1 MALSKKITQAV
12 KDAQKQAEAA
22 VADVRGQLV
31 QVEGRMP
38 DVQVDPTP
46 FYAVVGAANIAIDTV
61 RTAGEQLE
69 VARRQA
75 KGVDLRKGAK
85 KEANQLQ
92 KDLQKRIVD
101 LQNRTAELQK
111 LATTYAERFVTQAQD
126 LPARV
131 LNEGLVIASNAKDQY
146 DAAAARGEKVV
157 TDLRAQGER
166 TAFDLSERGTATVTR
181 GRRVAGTAVTE
192 GEKVAKSLMDVV
204 AKDASKIGSQVGAS
218 VDAVESA
225 AAPVPARAHRRAP
238 AGDPQVGG
246 AEGRRHAQGQRGR
259 GQDDPQG
266 RRPQLGHDRRPQ
278 RHGRPQGRPG
288 QAGREED
295 GLEDG
300 RQDDGCHQERRQDRR
315 QEVRTGQEGREEEHD
330 EHDQH
335 DARADRPR
343 RRPAPQHGPSPHP
356 GWRPCPARP
365 GTIRGGLRGSPG
377 RVAPAYCGTVSSI
390 CGSCRSPSARHRI
403 HTSQRGARRRP
414 VVAHVVRGGFVESV
428 HHGTAVVTAPDG
440 SVSSRSA
447 TRADPSSRARRT
459 SRCRPLA
466 MLRAGLA
473 TDGACWPSPA
483 PATPARTF
491 HLDGVR
497 ARSSPAR
504 A

>member
-1 MALSKKITQAV
+1 MALTKKITQAV

-75 KGVDLRKGAK
+75 KGADLRKGAK

-92 KDLQKRIVD
+92 KDLQKRIAD
-101 LQNRTAELQK
+101 LQNRTTDLQK

-225 AAPVPARAHRRAP
+225 AAPVPARAHRRPP
-238 AGDPQVGG
+238 AGDPQLGG

-278 RHGRPQGRPG
+278 RHGRPQGRAG

-330 EHDQH
+330 QHDQH
-335 DARADRPR
+335 DQHDELT
-343 RRPAPQHGPSPHP
+343 PAP
-356 GWRPCPARP
+356 
-365 GTIRGGLRGSPG
+365 
-377 RVAPAYCGTVSSI
+377 
-390 CGSCRSPSARHRI
+390 RS
-403 HTSQRGARRRP
+403 G
-414 VVAHVVRGGFVESV
+414 
-428 HHGTAVVTAPDG
+428 
-440 SVSSRSA
+440 
-447 TRADPSSRARRT
+447 
-459 SRCRPLA
+459 
-466 MLRAGLA
+466 
-473 TDGACWPSPA
+473 
-483 PATPARTF
+483 
-491 HLDGVR
+491 
-497 ARSSPAR
+497 
-504 A
+504 

>member
-1 MALSKKITQAV
+1 MALTKKITQAV

-101 LQNRTAELQK
+101 LQNRTADLQK

-225 AAPVPARAHRRAP
+225 AAPVPPERTAAH
-238 AGDPQVGG
+238 Q
-246 AEGRRHAQGQRGR
+246 
-259 GQDDPQG
+259 
-266 RRPQLGHDRRPQ
+266 
-278 RHGRPQGRPG
+278 
-288 QAGREED
+288 QA
-295 GLEDG
+295 
-300 RQDDGCHQERRQDRR
+300 
-315 QEVRTGQEGREEEHD
+315 
-330 EHDQH
+330 
-335 DARADRPR
+335 
-343 RRPAPQHGPSPHP
+343 
-356 GWRPCPARP
+356 
-365 GTIRGGLRGSPG
+365 IR
-377 RVAPAYCGTVSSI
+377 
-390 CGSCRSPSARHRI
+390 
-403 HTSQRGARRRP
+403 
-414 VVAHVVRGGFVESV
+414 
-428 HHGTAVVTAPDG
+428 
-440 SVSSRSA
+440 RSA
-447 TRADPSSRARRT
+447 AQKAAATRKDNEVE
-459 SRCRPLA
+459 
-466 MLRAGLA
+466 
-473 TDGACWPSPA
+473 
-483 PATPARTF
+483 ARTTRK
-491 HLDGVR
+491 VA
-497 ARSSPAR
+497 ARSSATTDDANATVARKAAPAKR
-504 A
+504 AVRKTASKTAAKTTAATKSAAKTAARKSAPAKKAAKKSTTSTTSTTSATS